1 MEIVCNNSLEFWRLF
16 VEEKA
21 KEGRAKT
28 SKADLIVCRGGGPKP
43 HFDGIA
49 LVSAFR
55 LVQPR
60 VLAI

>member
-28 SKADLIVCRGGGPKP
+28 SKADLIVCRWGGP
-43 HFDGIA
+43 
-49 LVSAFR
+49 
-55 LVQPR
+55 
-60 VLAI
+60 